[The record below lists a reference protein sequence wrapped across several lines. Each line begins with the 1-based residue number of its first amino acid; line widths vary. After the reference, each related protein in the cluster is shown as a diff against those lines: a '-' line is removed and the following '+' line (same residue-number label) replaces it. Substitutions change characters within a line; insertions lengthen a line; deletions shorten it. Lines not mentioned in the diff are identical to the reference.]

1 MIIYRYTYSSIQDDH
16 LALWVN
22 DWSVSSRIN
31 ASVLDIRE
39 LHDEPTNCVKWDDF
53 SPIYNDFEIGLPNPV
68 DKKVNSVTLN
78 SRDYV

>member
-1 MIIYRYTYSSIQDDH
+1 M
-16 LALWVN
+16 
-22 DWSVSSRIN
+22 
-31 ASVLDIRE
+31 LDIRE

-68 DKKVNSVTLN
+68 DKKVNSVTMY